1 MNDEARKVPE
11 SSSATALTPDSGT
24 DGPDLGFS
32 ELDLALI
39 DALQA
44 APRAPWSRIGRALG
58 VDPTTAAR
66 RWERLRASGLAWITA
81 YHSAGTTAVAYVEV
95 RCRPGCLEEVSA
107 AAAAL
112 PWVFSVDETAGD
124 FDLFLSVAAPDL
136 PALGRSVD
144 RVIGGLPGVRSTR
157 TRLSITLYGEGRD
170 WRMRAMEPAER
181 AALSTSPRT
190 RGRVVHD
197 TRAYDRLSPEDRAL
211 IAALGGD
218 GRLGYTELGAMT
230 GMSEHTARRRVQ
242 RMTREGAITIRC
254 DLAHPLAGLPT
265 MVVYRARVPHPH
277 LEATGSAL
285 ARMDQV
291 RMCVSVSGPHNLLV
305 LVWLHGLDGI
315 DPFEALLAERFPAL
329 EVKDRTV
336 ALHTPK
342 RMGRILDARG
352 RAIGRVPLGTA
363 WDGASPDESP
373 LSGRHAGN
381 GSGSSAGSK

>member
-1 MNDEARKVPE
+1 MADDPMPE
-11 SSSATALTPDSGT
+11 SGAPGPGPA
-24 DGPDLGFS
+24 GPDAGFS

-66 RWERLRASGLAWITA
+66 RWERLRAAGLAWITA
-81 YHSAGTTAVAYVEV
+81 YDAARTATVAYVEV
-95 RCRPGCLEEVSA
+95 RCRPRSLEAVSTA
-107 AAAAL
+107 VTAL

-124 FDLFLSVAAPDL
+124 FDLFLSVAGPDL
-136 PALGRSVD
+136 PSLGRQI
-144 RVIGGLPGVRSTR
+144 RGTIGGLRGVLSTR
-157 TRLSITLYGEGRD
+157 TRLGITLYGEGRD

-181 AALSTSPRT
+181 AALSTPRAL
-190 RGRVVHD
+190 GRTVYSAHW
-197 TRAYDRLSPEDRAL
+197 RNRHSPEDRAL
-211 IAALGGD
+211 ISALGGD

-242 RMTREGAITIRC
+242 RMMRDGDISIRC
-254 DLAHPLAGLPT
+254 DLAHQLAGLPT
-265 MVVYRARVPHPH
+265 MVVYRAAVPHPE
-277 LEATGSAL
+277 LERTGNAL
-285 ARMDQV
+285 ARFDQV

-305 LVWLHGLDGI
+305 LVWLHGLGAI

-342 RMGRILDARG
+342 RMGRLLDDHG
-352 RAIGRVPLGTA
+352 RAIGRVPLGMSLDEP
-363 WDGASPDESP
+363 WDGHRE
-373 LSGRHAGN
+373 N
-381 GSGSSAGSK
+381 GSGAPEGAK

>member
-1 MNDEARKVPE
+1 MSEEAWKLPE
-11 SSSATALTPDSGT
+11 SITSYGLEPDSGT
-24 DGPDLGFS
+24 IDPERGFS

-66 RWERLRASGLAWITA
+66 RWERLRAGGLAWITA
-81 YHSAGTTAVAYVEV
+81 YGSAGTTAVAYVEV
-95 RCRPGCLEEVSA
+95 RCRPRRVEAVSA

-136 PALGRSVD
+136 PTLGRSVH
-144 RVIGGLPGVRSTR
+144 RVIGGLRGVRSTR

-181 AALSTSPRT
+181 AALATSPRT
-190 RGRVVHD
+190 RGRTVHAV
-197 TRAYDRLSPEDRAL
+197 RAYDRVSPEDRAL
-211 IAALGGD
+211 LSALGAD
-218 GRLGYTELGAMT
+218 GRLGYTELGALT
-230 GMSEHTARRRVQ
+230 GLSEHTARRRLQ

-265 MVVYRARVPHPH
+265 MVIYRACVPHAH
-277 LEATGSAL
+277 LEATGNAL
-285 ARMDQV
+285 ARMEQV

-305 LVWLHGLDGI
+305 LVWLHGLDAI

-342 RMGRILDARG
+342 RMGRLLDAQG
-352 RAIGRVPLGTA
+352 RAIGRVPLGMTL
-363 WDGASPDESP
+363 DGTPADAPS
-373 LSGRHAGN
+373 R
-381 GSGSSAGSK
+381 